1 MTSVIAHRGASH
13 DFPANTIE
21 AFGAAADQGADGV
34 ELDVRATSDGVL
46 VVHHDP
52 LLPDGRVIA
61 DLAANDLPSSVPTLA
76 AALTSMRTPS
86 VNVEIKNSPVEP
98 GYDPSGWLAAATV
111 DVIGETA
118 SALDVIVSSFELD
131 TLVAVRAAARDLDIG
146 YLVLSPDEP
155 VDAVAAAV
163 DGGYVAIHPWDPCV
177 TEASIRRAHDAGV
190 RVNVW
195 TVDDP
200 DRIRQLAVWGVDAVI
215 TNRPAVAREA
225 LRRG

>member
-13 DFPANTIE
+13 DFPENTIE
-21 AFGAAADQGADGV
+21 AFGAAAEQGADGV

-46 VVHHDP
+46 VVHHDA

-61 DLAANDLPSSVPTLA
+61 DHAANDLPTSVPTLA

-98 GYDPSGWLAAATV
+98 GYDPTGRLAAATV
-111 DVIGETA
+111 EIIGETA

-131 TLVAVRAAARDLDIG
+131 TLVAVRAAAPDLAIG

-163 DGGYVAIHPWDPCV
+163 DGGYGAIHPWDPCV
-177 TEASIRRAHDAGV
+177 TSESVRRAHDAGV

-195 TVDDP
+195 TVDEP
-200 DRIRQLAVWGVDAVI
+200 DRIRQLAAWGVDAVI